1 MKKQCLMKGESMKKY
16 ACMAVAFVVCWL
28 SFSAV
33 FAQTADDMIL
43 MTEQYPPYNFE
54 EDGQL
59 QGFTVDMLVL
69 MLERMNST
77 LTRDDIQLL
86 PWANAY
92 NKILEKPNTVLFGM
106 SRTPARKKLFKWV
119 GPVPSNKHVLIARK
133 DAQIRI
139 QTIDDVKQYRIGVIR
154 DDVCEQL
161 LVQDGI
167 KKNALERVAKTIIL
181 IRMLNAGRI
190 DLWAYGEY
198 TAKWLIKE
206 HGFTPDDYEIVHVLE
221 ETRAYYAFHKD
232 TPDALIQTF
241 QHALD
246 ELKEQPDDGGK
257 SEYESIIE
265 HYVK

>member
-1 MKKQCLMKGESMKKY
+1 MKRQYLMKGETMKKY
-16 ACMAVAFVVCWL
+16 VCMAVAFVVCWL

-33 FAQTADDMIL
+33 FAQTVDDLIL

-59 QGFTVDMLVL
+59 QGFVVDMLVL

-92 NKILEKPNTVLFGM
+92 NKILKKPNTVLFSI
-106 SRTPARKKLFKWV
+106 SRTPAREKLFKWV
-119 GPVPSNKHVLIARK
+119 GPVPSNKNVFIARK

-139 QTIDDVKQYRIGVIR
+139 HAIDDVKQYKIGVIR

-167 KKNALERVAKTIIL
+167 EKSALERVAKTIIL
-181 IRMLNAGRI
+181 IRMLDAGRI

-198 TAKWLIKE
+198 AAKWLIKQ
-206 HGFTPDDYEIVHVLE
+206 HGFTPDDYEIVYVLK
-221 ETRAYYAFHKD
+221 ETESYYAFQKD

-241 QHALD
+241 QNALD
-246 ELKEQPDDGGK
+246 ELKQQPADGGK

-265 HYVK
+265 QYVK